1 MKPYALID
9 LHCDT
14 LTACDLPHPGPNT
27 LDDPQAVLS
36 LSNLPGET
44 RWAQCFAIF
53 VPDELS
59 PAESVAFYQTHRD
72 SFRRQ
77 MALFSDRV
85 SPCRTA
91 ADIEAA
97 WAGGKTAAVLTVE
110 NGSALGGSLE
120 RAGELAADGVRMLTL
135 TWNGVNEIGAGNVSD
150 RGLTEFGR
158 ALIPE
163 LERLGILAD
172 VSHLNDR
179 GFFDLLE
186 RAERP
191 FVASHSNA
199 RAVCPHSRNLTD
211 DQIRA
216 MAVRRCLIG
225 LNFCNAFLCGDGKP
239 ATLDDLFRHIAHFL
253 ELGAEDCLALGSD
266 FDGCPLAPCLSSPE
280 QSVGLYGYLQDRG
293 ISPELA
299 EKILF
304 RNALEFF
311 RANLR

>member
-27 LDDPQAVLS
+27 LDDQQAVLS
-36 LSNLPGET
+36 LSNLPEDT

-59 PAESVAFYQTHRD
+59 PAESVAFYQTHRR
-72 SFRRQ
+72 SFERQ
-77 MALFSDRV
+77 MELFQDRV

-97 WAGGKTAAVLTVE
+97 WAGGKTAALLTVE
-110 NGSALGGSLE
+110 NGSALGGNLE
-120 RAGELAADGVRMLTL
+120 RVGELAQDGVRMLTL
-135 TWNGVNEIGAGNVSD
+135 TWNGVNEIGSGNVSGQ
-150 RGLTEFGR
+150 GLTDFGR
-158 ALIPE
+158 VFIPE

-172 VSHLNDR
+172 LSHLNDR
-179 GFFDLLE
+179 GFHDFLE
-186 RAERP
+186 VSERP

-199 RAVCPHSRNLTD
+199 RAVCPHLRNLTD
-211 DQIRA
+211 DQIRE
-216 MAVRRCLIG
+216 MAARRCLIG
-225 LNFCNAFLCGDGKP
+225 LNFCNDFLRGDGKP
-239 ATLDDLFRHIAHFL
+239 ATLDDLFRHIDRFL

-280 QSVGLYGYLQDRG
+280 QSAGLYACFRERG
-293 ISPELA
+293 FSQALA